1 MPDQTE
7 PNAGTS
13 EAGAVAP
20 SSDAASAAQPR
31 DERGRFSE
39 YRFTR
44 DDGVPEWAV
53 GRTAKEVATIGDQFW
68 RQSMSAP
75 TQPQQPQRPTQQYGY
90 EPQQPQSSGLPSND
104 EWVSEPGTA
113 AQKYA
118 AYLQQQSGSQFQQ
131 LQEQLGMQ
139 ARSNAELRYRDEF
152 RRWGPDIDTRLRQYL
167 PSPTQWTPQ
176 AIEAIVGI
184 VRGEHAEDLANERAE
199 QRLQELIKKGQSGLG
214 RSDAA
219 VGGTSAG
226 ASHALDFN
234 SEDLPPQRRQL
245 MQMAGATPE
254 ALNELLRK
262 FYPNLPLA
270 EAQKKWMDAAKK
282 GDVLAEYHVKKE
294 VGSGNATDQRRT
306 GVTING

>member
-13 EAGAVAP
+13 EAGAQAP
-20 SSDAASAAQPR
+20 SSDAANTAPSR

-68 RQSMSAP
+68 RQSM
-75 TQPQQPQRPTQQYGY
+75 TQQAPQQPQRPTPQPQYGY
-90 EPQQPQSSGLPSND
+90 EQPTQPGGLPSND
-104 EWVSEPGTA
+104 EWVSEPATA

-118 AYLQQQSGSQFQQ
+118 LYLQQQSGSQFQQ

-139 ARSNAELRYRDEF
+139 ARSNAELKWRDEF

-199 QRLQELIKKGQSGLG
+199 QRLKEMIAKGQSGLG

-219 VGGTSAG
+219 VGGTSAS
-226 ASHALDFN
+226 ASNALDFN
-234 SEDLPPQRRQL
+234 SDELPPQRRQL

-294 VGSGNATDQRRT
+294 VGSGGAADQRRT
-306 GVTING
+306 GMTING